1 MSRKASRLFE
11 LYLRRIYFMKKT
23 YLIASFLVVSAGAI
37 GASAVFNF
45 NGSDTL
51 FTISTDVV
59 NGNTSYPGAPS
70 GIAAI
75 PTLSYIGGGSTTG
88 ETAMSVGTQQI
99 APMSRFLKSG
109 PPCTGTSAS
118 PTTSEGLVIALDG
131 VSMIMNSNTGA
142 TAACNGV
149 QTDAAKIP
157 ALGLAHDTTFT
168 YPAGSYTTYGGAT
181 VSYASGSYTFTDW
194 TDILRLLWAGMD
206 HSASNTATK
215 QNCSNPVRAALISQ
229 WGQLFETQNCNG
241 SCTKLTGGFRRDDY
255 SGTTDTVTALLNL
268 PGIPSPSHLT
278 DPFCNAPTIGSA
290 DAVWHTWPPT
300 GLPKVMQYNGQHA
313 GVLPLA
319 EFQDLDPI
327 RVTCGATDTV
337 CDQDGTRGWVEVV
350 EPTSDINQAQAYP
363 TVGGTTKMGF
373 GGAGILSDKAN
384 YYCMNGDTPVFVSS
398 CLEPEDSTGT
408 TFANVATSGSIPLFT
423 FSGPNA
429 STNFD
434 GRAYNLLSH
443 DNTSA
448 GTLLVA
454 ANGVGFQAS
463 YFRNWGGATG
473 CQLLDATQE
482 IGCIIGSLQTCGLG
496 FAGLGAVQQANAD
509 AMRLDGILP
518 VTGNVQAFS
527 YPMSRKLYLDT
538 LKGFANVADT
548 NGELTFAKDE
558 AGKAEIDYYVSNDGF
573 IVLPN
578 SVTLGG
584 SAGVPYCEDFNETM
598 ICSATTYPTN
608 SNACA
613 TNPSGIPT
621 GGTTCGNA
629 TLETY
634 ERCDSG
640 TAGTSNAINGGNGS
654 STSNCSTT
662 CSCKVGG
669 VDPVAG
675 LCCVNAAGVDC
686 CKTGTCTPGQN
697 I

>member
-1 MSRKASRLFE
+1 
-11 LYLRRIYFMKKT
+11 MKKT

-37 GASAVFNF
+37 GASAVLSL

-75 PTLSYIGGGSTTG
+75 PTLSYIGGGSGTG
-88 ETAMSVGTQQI
+88 ESAMANGTQQI
-99 APMSRFLKSG
+99 APMSRFVKSG
-109 PPCTGTSAS
+109 PPCTGTGAS
-118 PTTSEGLVIALDG
+118 PSTTEGLVIALDG
-131 VSMIMNSNTGA
+131 VSMIMNTNTGA
-142 TAACNGV
+142 VAACNGV
-149 QTDAAKIP
+149 QTDASKIP

-168 YPAGSYTTYGGAT
+168 YPAGSYTTYSGAT
-181 VSYASGSYTFTDW
+181 VSYAAGSYTFTDW
-194 TDILRLLWAGMD
+194 TDVLRLLFAGMD

-215 QNCSNPVRAALISQ
+215 QNCSNPVRAALINQ
-229 WGQLFETQNCNG
+229 WGQLFETPGCNG
-241 SCTKLTGGFRRDDY
+241 SCTSLTAGFRRDDY
-255 SGTTDTVTALLNL
+255 SGTTDTVTSLLNL
-268 PGIPSPSHLT
+268 PSIPSPSHVT
-278 DPFCNAPTIGSA
+278 DPFCNAPTKGSA
-290 DAVWHTWPPT
+290 DSVWATWPPV
-300 GLPKVMQYNGQHA
+300 GLPKVMQYNGAHA
-313 GVLPLA
+313 GVLALA

-327 RVTCGATDTV
+327 RVPCSSSDPV

-350 EPTSDINQAQAYP
+350 EPTSDITQAQAYASLP
-363 TVGGTTKMGF
+363 GTTKMGF
-373 GGAGILSDKAN
+373 GGAGLLSDGAN
-384 YYCMNGDTPVFVSS
+384 YYCINGDTPVFVSS
-398 CLEPEDSTGT
+398 CLEPEDSAGSN
-408 TFANVATSGSIPLFT
+408 FANLATSGSVPLFT
-423 FSGPNA
+423 FGGANA

-434 GRAYNLLSH
+434 GRAYNLLLH
-443 DNTSA
+443 KG
-448 GTLLVA
+448 GTGSDSGTILTA

-463 YFRNWGGATG
+463 YFRNWGAS

-482 IGCIIGSLQTCGLG
+482 IGCIIGKSQTCAIG

-527 YPMSRKLYLDT
+527 YPMSRKLYLST

-558 AGKAEIDYYVSNDGF
+558 ANTTEIDYYVNNDGF
-573 IVLPN
+573 VVLPT

-584 SAGVPYCEDFNETM
+584 SAGAPYCEDFNETM

-613 TNPSGIPT
+613 ANTSVGLPT

-654 STSNCSTT
+654 GTSNCSTT
-662 CSCKVGG
+662 CTCKVGG